1 MYTEEANALLP
12 LLTNK
17 NIRAMLDV
25 ISDMEGTAKHGY
37 ATGFGGVEMKNLDA
51 HPKQSTN
58 FKQTDG
64 KVRKTDAAGR
74 YQFRGVTWDE
84 MAKKLGLTDFS
95 QVSQDLAALALLKRR
110 GVLDDAIAGRL
121 KQAVSGLGKEF
132 ASSPTSTYKQAKRS
146 WKDVEGY
153 IKTAMERQNLA
164 EAESLKPTPVAS
176 AVNALPELI
185 ANAQAMQ
192 QPTEVGWAN
201 DLPKQQ
207 GVFGRYLDPNTT
219 VQPWENDILA
229 AGIAR
234 DADQARNSAVAALLG
249 EDYVQD
255 EMLTP
260 DIENSLNKI
269 VASL

>member
-1 MYTEEANALLP
+1 MYTDEAATLIP

-17 NIRAMLDV
+17 NVRAMLDV
-25 ISDMEGTAKHGY
+25 ISNMEGTTKLGY
-37 ATGFGGVEMKNLDA
+37 ATGFGGVELKNLDA
-51 HPKQSTN
+51 HPKQSTD

-64 KVRKTDAAGR
+64 KVSKTDAAGR

-95 QVSQDLAALALLKRR
+95 EVSQDLAALALLKRR
-110 GVLDDAIAGRL
+110 GVLEDVIAGRL
-121 KQAVSGLGKEF
+121 KKAVAGLGKEF
-132 ASSPTSTYKQAKRS
+132 ASSPNSPYSQVKRS

-153 IKTAMERQNLA
+153 IKTAMKNQNLA
-164 EAESLKPTPVAS
+164 EAESIKPQPVAS
-176 AVNALPELI
+176 IASALPELI
-185 ANAQAMQ
+185 ANAQANA

-201 DLPKQQ
+201 ELPKQQ
-207 GVFGRYLDPNTT
+207 GVFGKYLDPNMNM
-219 VQPWENDILA
+219 QPWEHDILA
-229 AGIAR
+229 AGITR
-234 DADQARNSAVAALLG
+234 DADQARNSAVASLLG
-249 EDYVQD
+249 ENYVQD